1 MHKSIYNKP
10 MKRLI
15 TSIALAATVTTTI
28 AATDRPHRSASLDN
42 LRIKGILM
50 YDNEKSV
57 ENLGLYSYT
66 VTEPVSRRMLTPIPR
81 IYANGGSVAVD
92 NRLYTFQYDIQYG
105 YVNSARYY
113 VYDLTTGEQ
122 LSSTSMG
129 YDLATAYSHAAVS
142 SAVDPVSH
150 TVYSSGYEYNDADKT
165 LSFKLKTWDVANNT
179 KTTVGD
185 MKAPLIVMAF
195 DKDGQLW
202 GITASSSTTST
213 DGGFLIKVDKAT
225 GAMTVIGDT
234 GIRPYYDQSAVID
247 PASGTFYWLANT
259 QTEEANLYTVDLT
272 TAQATLIG
280 AFPNGDEVVAAT
292 INPDEY
298 DDAAPST
305 VRNITLSPSAPYNV
319 EIAFDMPSTSYDG
332 SALTGSLTWTAVIKG
347 TTDVTRTGVAEAG
360 THVAETVAL
369 EASQPAT
376 VVITVAKDGVSGP
389 EAEAAAYIGYDKMN
403 AVTDLTLR
411 YADNTNTLTWTAPE
425 AGHFNGLK
433 SADGFRY
440 IIKRMPEGVTV
451 AEAHTATTFT
461 EAVTDDNLRSTYY
474 TVATVNG
481 DVTGDEA
488 SSNTVITGSAVTPPY
503 SQDFDLANSLDLYTT
518 VDANKDANTWYYSVK
533 SVKYRQSTTKAAD
546 DYLFTPAFS
555 LKAGYSYEFTFD
567 GYCLS
572 TRNTNL
578 LDVVI
583 ASAPEAE
590 SAVSLIDE
598 PISYNNDSRSVLT
611 KTITIMPET
620 DGKYYIGLHL
630 VSDKSQ
636 GTFTIDNVSLSAG
649 KSAAVPAVPD
659 GFDVMAGAKGELK
672 AYISVTAPL
681 ATAAGTATNPPLQLT
696 LLRGETV
703 ISTAAMNPGET
714 KDIIDDSMTES
725 GIYIY
730 TAKFSNAEGEGE
742 AAEAKVF
749 IGTDSPAAPT
759 DVVLTDNND
768 GTALVSW
775 NHPARGVNDGYV
787 DTDKVICTI
796 LAATG
801 NTVLKT
807 GITGS
812 SATIAIPSDGAQTL
826 YSVKVAAAYTDNA
839 TAPATASNEI
849 LSGAP
854 YRLPY
859 AESWADAT
867 PSTTPWIKE
876 VVSGKSYD
884 TSWNARADNTQDNDG
899 GAADMTAY
907 AAASSRW
914 AGPKIDISEAAEP
927 VVSAYVYLPGGNTRL
942 TLQIQKDNGEWTDL
956 ASVDNAADDWV
967 PVTAPLTAYK
977 SKNVRL
983 GLLGEC
989 LGGMRFI
996 YVDNITVKDKS
1007 SGVDYVSTSA
1017 GVKVSTDGNTIIVT
1031 AGEELPIALY
1041 TTDGRC
1047 IESCRAQHA
1056 AFRLNAGIYIV
1067 KAGTSTVKVVI

>member
-1 MHKSIYNKP
+1 
-10 MKRLI
+10 MKQFI
-15 TSIALAATVTTTI
+15 TILALGI
-28 AATDRPHRSASLDN
+28 AASAAGSPSGPARSASLEN

-50 YDNEKSV
+50 YDNDKNV
-57 ENLGLYSYT
+57 ENFGLYEYT
-66 VTEPVSRRMLTPIPR
+66 VTPEVSRRMLTPIR
-81 IYANGGSVAVD
+81 AVSANGGSVAVD
-92 NRLYTFQYDIQYG
+92 NKLYTFQYDIQYG

-129 YDLATAYSHAAVS
+129 YDVATVYSHAAVS
-142 SAVDPVSH
+142 SAVDPVSG
-150 TVYSSGYEYNDADKT
+150 TVYSSGYEYNEADKT
-165 LSFKLKTWDVANNT
+165 LTVKLKTWDLANNT
-179 KTTVGD
+179 KTTVGS
-185 MKAPLIVMAF
+185 MQAPLIAMAF

-202 GITASSSTTST
+202 GITASSSDTST

-234 GIRPYYDQSAVID
+234 GVRPYFDQSAVID
-247 PASGTFYWLANT
+247 PVSGTFYWLANT
-259 QTEEANLYTVDLT
+259 QAEEANLYTVDLT
-272 TAQATLIG
+272 TAKATLIS
-280 AFPNGDEVVAAT
+280 AFPNGDEIVAAT
-292 INPDEY
+292 IDPTEY
-298 DDAAPST
+298 DDAAPSP
-305 VRNITLSPSAPYNV
+305 VRNLTLTPSAPYNV

-347 TTDVTRTGVAEAG
+347 TTTVTRTGVAEAG
-360 THVAETVAL
+360 AHVAETVAL
-369 EASQPAT
+369 DASQPAT
-376 VVITVAKDGVSGP
+376 IIITATKDGANGP
-389 EAEAAAYIGYDKMN
+389 EAEASAYIGYDKMN
-403 AVTDLTLR
+403 AVTDLTLK
-411 YADNTNTLTWTAPE
+411 YADGTNTLTWTAPE
-425 AGHFNGLK
+425 TGHFNGLK

-451 AEAHTATTFT
+451 AEAHAATTFT

-518 VDANKDANTWYYSVK
+518 VDANKDNNTWYYSVK

-555 LKAGYSYEFTFD
+555 LKAGYSYELKFD
-567 GYCLS
+567 GYGTN
-572 TRNTNL
+572 TRYTNL

-598 PISYNNDSRSVLT
+598 PLSYSNDSRSVIT
-611 KTITIMPET
+611 KTVTVTPKA
-620 DGKYYIGLHL
+620 DGKYYIGFHL
-630 VSDKSQ
+630 TSAKSQ

-649 KSAAVPAVPD
+649 KSTAVPAVPD

-672 AYISVTAPL
+672 AYVSVTAPL
-681 ATAAGTATNPPLQLT
+681 ATAAGAATNPPLQLT
-696 LLRGETV
+696 LQRGETV
-703 ISTAAMNPGET
+703 IIKAAMNPGET
-714 KDIIDDSMTES
+714 KDIVDDSMTES
-725 GIYIY
+725 GIYTY
-730 TAKFSNAEGEGE
+730 TAKFSNADGEGE
-742 AAEAKVF
+742 AAEVKVF

-775 NHPARGVNDGYV
+775 SLPARGVNDGYV

-807 GITGS
+807 GITGTS
-812 SATIAIPSDGAQTL
+812 TTVAIPSDGAQAF
-826 YSVKVAAAYTDNA
+826 YSVKVAAAYADNA

-854 YRLPY
+854 YGLPY

-867 PSTTPWIKE
+867 ASTTPWTKE

-914 AGPKIDISEAAEP
+914 AGPKIDISTAAEP
-927 VVSAYVYLPGGNTRL
+927 IASAYVYLPDGNTRL
-942 TLQIQKDNGEWTDL
+942 TLQIQKDNGEWVDL
-956 ASVDNAADDWV
+956 ATVDDAADDWV

-989 LGGMRFI
+989 TGGMRFI
-996 YVDNITVKDKS
+996 YVDNLTVKDKQ
-1007 SGVDYVSTSA
+1007 SGVDSI
-1017 GVKVSTDGNTIIVT
+1017 TDGNDIEIAALDGTITVI
-1031 AGEELPIALY
+1031 AGQQLPIAVY
-1041 TTDGRC
+1041 TPDGRC
-1047 IESCRAQHA
+1047 IESLTAQSA
-1056 AFRLNAGIYIV
+1056 RFRLNAGIYIV
-1067 KAGTSTVKVVI
+1067 KAGTRTVKVTL